1 MANFNSTLEA
11 GRSAKAVP
19 TALGGDRLDTLSA
32 YATYTLDASE
42 NTGDTLTLFKLPTNA
57 IIIDFTFIAEAHSA
71 AVQYKIGDSGDDD
84 RLLAAF
90 SAASAVSKKASAD
103 NLPAIGYRYTSDT
116 AIIATFA
123 GADPATIS
131 GTPSVHAYATYII
144 PHARSSF
151 NNYIG

>member
-32 YATYTLDASE
+32 YATYELDASE
-42 NTGDTLTLFKLPTNA
+42 NVGDTLTLFKIPANA
-57 IIIDFTFIAEAHSA
+57 IVIDFVFVAEAHTA

-84 RLLAAF
+84 RLLTAF
-90 SAASAVSKKASAD
+90 SAASAVAKRASAD
-103 NLPAIGYRYTSDT
+103 NLPVIGHRYTSDT
-116 AIIATFA
+116 SILATFA
-123 GADPATIS
+123 GADPATIT
-131 GTPSVHAYATYII
+131 GTPTVHAYMTYIV

-151 NNYIG
+151 NNYID

>member
-42 NTGDTLTLFKLPTNA
+42 NTGDTLTLFKLPDNA
-57 IIIDFTFIAEAHSA
+57 ILLDFVFVVEAHTA

-84 RLLAAF
+84 RLLTAF
-90 SAASAVSKKASAD
+90 SAASAVTKRASAD
-103 NLPAIGYRYTSDT
+103 NLPAIGYQYSADTS
-116 AIIATFA
+116 ILATFA

-131 GTPSVHAYATYII
+131 GTPTVHAYATYIV
-144 PHARSSF
+144 PHARSAF
-151 NNYIG
+151 DNYID